1 MSSTIPVLN
10 IPKYHADEMMGRVH
24 SFESFGTVDGPG
36 TRFVVFLQ
44 GCLFRCK
51 YCHNRDT
58 WDLDGGELYSVTE
71 MVEQILPFA
80 KFMDASGG
88 GVTITG
94 GEPVLQAAFV
104 GLLFQKLRQNG
115 IHTCLDTNG
124 YVGVY
129 NEETEMMIAE
139 SDLVMV
145 DIKHIDDHKH
155 HLLVGVSNQR
165 TLRFVRHLAD
175 IDKKTRVR
183 YVVVPGYSDDITDV
197 NALAQFLAPMQN
209 IEQVELLPYHNLGT
223 HKWKALDIEY
233 PLEGMAPPPEEKM
246 AEIQSI
252 FESYGLN
259 IIR

>member
-1 MSSTIPVLN
+1 MSSTISVFN

-58 WDLDGGELYSVTE
+58 WDLDGGNLYSVTE
-71 MVEQILPFA
+71 MVEQILPYA

-88 GVTITG
+88 GVTVTG

-129 NEETEMMIAE
+129 NEETDLMIAE

-155 HLLVGVSNQR
+155 HLLVGVSNNR

-175 IDKKTRVR
+175 IGKKTRIR
-183 YVVVPGYSDDITDV
+183 YVVVPGYSDDIEDV
-197 NALAQFLAPMQN
+197 RALAQFLAPMEN
-209 IEQVELLPYHNLGT
+209 VEQVELLPYHNLGT

-233 PLEGMAPPPEEKM
+233 PLEGMEPPPEAKM
-246 AEIQSI
+246 QEIQETM
-252 FESYGLN
+252 ESFGLN

>member
-24 SFESFGTVDGPG
+24 SFESFGTVDGQG

-129 NEETEMMIAE
+129 NEETELMINE

-145 DIKHIDDHKH
+145 DIKHINDHKH

-175 IDKKTRVR
+175 INKKTRVR
-183 YVVVPGYSDDITDV
+183 YVVVPGYSDDIADIH
-197 NALAQFLAPMQN
+197 ALAQFLAPMQN
-209 IEQVELLPYHNLGT
+209 IEHVELLPYHNLGT

-233 PLEGMAPPPEEKM
+233 PLEGMEPPPEEKM
-246 AEIQSI
+246 QEIQSI
-252 FESYGLN
+252 LEDYALN

>member
-1 MSSTIPVLN
+1 MQDRIPVLN
-10 IPKYHADEMMGRVH
+10 VPKYHADELLGRIH

-58 WDLDGGELYSVTE
+58 WDLDGGDLYSVTD
-71 MVEQILPFA
+71 MVEKILPFA
-80 KFMDASGG
+80 RFMDASGG
-88 GVTITG
+88 GVTVTG
-94 GEPVLQAAFV
+94 GEPVLQAPYVA
-104 GLLFQKLRQNG
+104 LLFEKLQQHG

-129 NEETEMMIAE
+129 SDEVHQMIDHT
-139 SDLVMV
+139 DLVML

-165 TLRFVRHLAD
+165 TLRFARHLAD
-175 IDKKTRVR
+175 IGKKTRAR
-183 YVVVPGYSDDITDV
+183 YVVVPGYSDEPDDV
-197 NALAQFLAPMQN
+197 HALAQFLAPMEN
-209 IEQVELLPYHNLGT
+209 IEHVELLPYHNLGT
-223 HKWKALDIEY
+223 HKWKAMGLEY
-233 PLEGMAPPPEEKM
+233 PLEGLQPPSTESM
-246 AEIQSI
+246 DEIEGI
-252 FESYGLN
+252 FRSYGLE